1 MSLLIVIP
9 VRNEEARLAP
19 GLALLAERLQ
29 ACGFEDYA
37 VIVADNGST
46 DGTAA
51 LARASGDPRVR
62 YLRAC
67 EQGDKGA
74 AIAAGWAAAS
84 PAVTVLAYVDVD
96 MATDPEAL
104 VRGFRLI
111 AEGPADLVLG
121 SRWDRAARVVGRSW
135 RRTFLSAGLSLAWRL
150 LPASVVRDPGCGL
163 KLFRRSTWQA
173 LPPVACGFAYGAECA
188 ERAARRGAAVA
199 TIPVS
204 WTDDDAGRIRLGRAA
219 GDYARA
225 WVRLLAAR

>member
-29 ACGFEDYA
+29 SCGFDDYA

-51 LARASGDPRVR
+51 LARASGDPRVS

-84 PAVTVLAYVDVD
+84 PAVSVLAYVDVD

-111 AEGPADLVLG
+111 AEGQADVVLG
-121 SRWDRAARVVGRSW
+121 SRWDRTARVVGRSL
-135 RRTFLSAGLSLAWRL
+135 RRAFLSAGLSLAWRL
-150 LPASVVRDPGCGL
+150 LPAGVVRDPPPPAPCIVV
-163 KLFRRSTWQA
+163 KLVQCA
-173 LPPVACGFAYGAECA
+173 LPPPLSSLWKMPDGLNYF
-188 ERAARRGAAVA
+188 
-199 TIPVS
+199 
-204 WTDDDAGRIRLGRAA
+204 RIIHFPPLT
-219 GDYARA
+219 
-225 WVRLLAAR
+225 

>member
-29 ACGFEDYA
+29 SCGFEDYA

-51 LARASGDPRVR
+51 LARASGDPRVS

-111 AEGPADLVLG
+111 AEGPADVVLG
-121 SRWDRAARVVGRSW
+121 SRWDRTARVVGRSL
-135 RRTFLSAGLSLAWRL
+135 RRAFLSAGLSLAWRL
-150 LPASVVRDPGCGL
+150 LPAGVVRDPGCGL

-173 LPPVACGFAYGAECA
+173 LPPVAGGFAYGAECA
-188 ERAARRGAAVA
+188 ELAARRGAAVA

>member
-1 MSLLIVIP
+1 MLIVIP

-96 MATDPEAL
+96 MATDLEAL

-173 LPPVACGFAYGAECA
+173 LPPVASGFAYGAECA
-188 ERAARRGAAVA
+188 ERTARRGAAVA
-199 TIPVS
+199 TIPGS